1 MERFI
6 SRVIGITSRTRFFV
20 AVVAVAMVAFVVTPQ
35 VATSQVVRKTVGPN
49 GMFATIQG
57 AILNCASGLNCQI
70 DVQGSNTYPEYIW
83 IPSSFAVGN
92 MTINGG
98 WNSNFTLRDDDPNTT
113 IIDGGAADEVVN
125 VQISG
130 GSVTLDGFTIMNGS
144 SLAGAG
150 ITIVP
155 QGDCTVKLTNLI
167 IRNNHA
173 SFTGSI
179 PGGGVWA
186 SLQGSS
192 HLEVSR
198 CRIVSNTATASSV
211 NGNAAGAGL
220 TITASGAA
228 SYLVED
234 SWVEENTVS
243 SAAGQERGAGHYFTV
258 IEDAT
263 AEIVNLRVANNEA
276 TGTGS
281 SVGGVGGILYLAG
294 NGQMT
299 VRQSSWA
306 LNNNL
311 SGGSG
316 EQLQISCFDNAS
328 LLVTDSAVALGEQ
341 NGLDGF
347 AADTSELRL
356 VNLTVADNTLTGIDL
371 TIGGSA
377 TVDLHNSIAFGNGTD
392 AFLQTG
398 VGTGNNL
405 IGVDP
410 LFVDPGAP
418 GYNYRLGEGSP
429 GVDAGNN
436 APPGGLGSVDLDG
449 RPRIENGTVDIG
461 CYEGEGMLFYN
472 GFESGG
478 SGEWSATVP

>member
-6 SRVIGITSRTRFFV
+6 SRVIGIRNKTRFS
-20 AVVAVAMVAFVVTPQ
+20 VAVAAVVVVAFLATAQ
-35 VATSQVVRKTVGPN
+35 VASSQIVRMTVGPD
-49 GMFATIQG
+49 GSFATIQG
-57 AILNCASGLNCQI
+57 AVNACASGLNCQI
-70 DVQGSNTYPEYIW
+70 DIQGSNTYPEYIW

-98 WNSNFTLRDDDPNTT
+98 WNSTFTLRDDDPNST

-125 VQISG
+125 VAISG

-144 SLAGAG
+144 SVAGAG

-173 SFTGSI
+173 SYTGSI

-186 SLQGSS
+186 SLHGNS

-198 CRIVSNTATASSV
+198 CRIVSNTATATSGA
-211 NGNAAGAGL
+211 GNATGAGL
-220 TITASGAA
+220 TITASGTA

-234 SWVEENTVS
+234 SWVEENTAS
-243 SAAGQERGAGHYFTV
+243 SAAGQEEGAGHFFGV
-258 IEDAT
+258 SEDAS
-263 AEIVNLRVANNEA
+263 AEIVNLRVANNIA
-276 TGTGS
+276 AGTGS
-281 SVGGVGGILYLAG
+281 SVAGVGGTLYLTG

-316 EQLQISCFDNAS
+316 EQLRISCFDNAS

-341 NGLDGF
+341 NGLDGH

-371 TIGGSA
+371 TISGSPI
-377 TVDLHNSIAFGNGTD
+377 VDLHNSIAFGNGTD
-392 AFLQTG
+392 ASLQTG
-398 VGTGNNL
+398 VAAGNNL
-405 IGVDP
+405 IGIDP

-429 GVDAGNN
+429 GVDAGDNT
-436 APPGGLGSVDLDG
+436 PPGGLGSADFDG
-449 RPRIENGTVDIG
+449 RPRIENGIVDIG

-478 SGEWSATVP
+478 SGEWSATVG